1 MAVTPKN
8 KRVVWAL
15 SAARCAICRKSLV
28 EREEEV
34 GAYSFLGDVAHIH
47 ARRDGGPRADASLS
61 SGDRDHPDNLLLLC
75 LDHHKIVDDHSGDYP
90 IEKLFDIKNLHLLWV
105 RTQLENGTPWTS
117 DIYNFFY
124 INLPRVLMLA
134 EVMGCRIDDPTLH
147 CVTDLNT
154 LGGGYIPFIQLV
166 KSVIEKIHP
175 KVVTLDSLSL
185 TDNDVGLIV
194 KFDKK
199 FRTKSIGKALIN
211 GFSGF
216 TGNLNKDPHIYT
228 GCDGYKLVMPIE
240 PRWLM
245 TTTAGV
251 HLSSGQGVFSGL
263 CTINSINEEKRTILC
278 SPLVFGHPKRW

>member
-8 KRVVWAL
+8 KRVVWAF
-15 SAARCAICRKSLV
+15 SAARCTICRKSLV

-75 LDHHKIVDDHSGDYP
+75 LDHHKIVDDHPGDYP
-90 IEKLFDIKNLHLLWV
+90 IEKLFDIKNRHLLWV
-105 RTQLENGTPWTS
+105 RTQLEIGTPWTS
-117 DIYNFFY
+117 DIYNFFS
-124 INLPRVLMLA
+124 INLPRVLMRA

-154 LGGGYIPFIQLV
+154 LGGGYIPFI
-166 KSVIEKIHP
+166 H
-175 KVVTLDSLSL
+175 
-185 TDNDVGLIV
+185 
-194 KFDKK
+194 
-199 FRTKSIGKALIN
+199 
-211 GFSGF
+211 
-216 TGNLNKDPHIYT
+216 
-228 GCDGYKLVMPIE
+228 
-240 PRWLM
+240 
-245 TTTAGV
+245 
-251 HLSSGQGVFSGL
+251 SGL